1 MNQTGSFLMTTQE
14 IKRGPITVALI
25 IGAFVAILNETLLN
39 IALSDLITY
48 FHVNETTV
56 QWLTTAY
63 LLVIGIL
70 MPVTALLTGWFT
82 TRQMFLGAMTLF
94 LFGTAICGFAP
105 TFSLLLVGRMIQAA
119 GSGLILPVMM
129 NTILFIYPP
138 EKRGGAMG
146 LIGLVIMFAPA
157 LGPTVSGLI
166 IGSLSWRWLF
176 YLVLPLALF
185 SILFAA
191 RYLTNVSEV
200 TKPKVDILSV
210 ILSTLGFGGIVFG
223 AGTGAEGGALG
234 ITVVAIGFVSI
245 VLFVW
250 RQLAI
255 NNPILDFRAFKYPMY
270 TLSTLIMIMV
280 MMTLFATMILLPLYL
295 QRALLLSSFAAGL
308 VLLPGGLING
318 LLSPVMGKLFD
329 KFGPRRLVIPGLLI
343 MCVVVLLMTRLTVS
357 ESMLYVIILYAALLI
372 GMSMVM
378 MPVSTTGLNQLPKP
392 MYPHGTAI
400 MNTLQQVA
408 GGIGTA
414 LFVGIMAAGQKAYL
428 ATAADPK
435 APAEL
440 LHAMVAGMS
449 RAFFVALMIG
459 IVSLVLAFFLRRSIA
474 PGEQQPHGDA

>member
-1 MNQTGSFLMTTQE
+1 MQE

-39 IALSDLITY
+39 IALSDLIHY
-48 FHVNETTV
+48 FHVTPTTV

-82 TRQMFLGAMTLF
+82 TRQMFLGAMSLF
-94 LFGTAICGFAP
+94 LLGTVVCGFAP
-105 TFSLLLVGRMIQAA
+105 SFSFLLLGRIIQAA
-119 GSGLILPVMM
+119 GSGLILPVLM

-157 LGPTVSGLI
+157 LGPTLSGLI
-166 IGSLSWRWLF
+166 IASLSWRWLF
-176 YLVLPLALF
+176 YLVIPLAIF

-191 RYLTNVSEV
+191 RFLTNVSEV
-200 TKPKVDILSV
+200 TRPKVEVPSI
-210 ILSTLGFGGIVFG
+210 ILSTLGFGGLVYG
-223 AGTGAEGGALG
+223 MGSGAEGGWLSL
-234 ITVVAIGFVSI
+234 VFMAIGVVSL

-250 RQLAI
+250 RQLVVS
-255 NNPILDFRAFKYPMY
+255 NPILDFRAFKYPMY
-270 TLSTLIMIMV
+270 TLATIILILVMV
-280 MMTLFATMILLPLYL
+280 TLFATMILLPLYL
-295 QRALLLSSFAAGL
+295 QRALLLSSFAAGV

-329 KFGPRRLVIPGLLI
+329 KFGPRWLVTPGLLI
-343 MCVVVLLMTRLTVS
+343 MCVVIWLFSRLTVS
-357 ESMLYVIILYAALLI
+357 ENMLYIIILYAALLI

-378 MPVSTTGLNQLPKP
+378 MPVSTTGLNQLPKH

-414 LFVGIMAAGQKAYL
+414 VFIGIMVAGQQAYL
-428 ATAADPK
+428 NGSANPE
-435 APAEL
+435 APSQILQAL
-440 LHAMVAGMS
+440 VAGMS
-449 RAFFVALMIG
+449 RAFFIALAVG
-459 IVSLVLAFFLRRSIA
+459 VVSLVLSLFLKRTFA
-474 PGEQQPHGDA
+474 PKEEQSEG

>member
-1 MNQTGSFLMTTQE
+1 MTTLAATNQE

-39 IALSDLITY
+39 IALSDLIGY
-48 FHVNETTV
+48 FHVTPTTV

-82 TRQMFLGAMTLF
+82 TRQMFLGAMTIF
-94 LFGTAICGFAP
+94 LIGTVICGFAP
-105 TFSLLLVGRMIQAA
+105 TFSFLLVGRVIQAA

-138 EKRGGAMG
+138 DKRGGAMG

-157 LGPTVSGLI
+157 LGPTLSGLI
-166 IGSLSWRWLF
+166 IASLSWRWLF
-176 YLVLPLALF
+176 YLVLPLAVF

-191 RYLTNVSEV
+191 RFLTNVSQA
-200 TKPKVDILSV
+200 TKPKVDVFSV
-210 ILSTLGFGGIVFG
+210 VLSTLGFGGLVYG
-223 AGTGAEGGALG
+223 MGSGAEGGWLG
-234 ITVVAIGFVSI
+234 LVLLIVGVASLI
-245 VLFVW
+245 LFVW

-255 NNPILDFRAFKYPMY
+255 ANPILDFRAFKYPMY
-270 TLSTLIMIMV
+270 TLATIILILVMV
-280 MMTLFATMILLPLYL
+280 TLFATMILLPLYL
-295 QRALLLSSFAAGL
+295 QRALLLSSFSAGL

-318 LLSPVMGKLFD
+318 MLSPVMGKLFD
-329 KFGPRRLVIPGLLI
+329 RFGPRWLVTPGLVI
-343 MCVVVLLMTRLTVS
+343 MCVVIWLFSRLTVS

-378 MPVSTTGLNQLPKP
+378 MPVTTTGMNQLPKQ

-414 LFVGIMAAGQKAYL
+414 LFIGIMVSGQQAYL
-428 ATAADPK
+428 SQSANPK
-435 APAEL
+435 APAQML
-440 LHAMVAGMS
+440 QALVSGMS
-449 RAFFVALMIG
+449 RAFFIALVVG
-459 IVSLVLAFFLRRSIA
+459 VLSLLLSFFLKRTVA
-474 PGEQQPHGDA
+474 PKEDQSEG

>member
-1 MNQTGSFLMTTQE
+1 MTNSTKTMQE

-39 IALSDLITY
+39 IALSDLIHY
-48 FHVNETTV
+48 FHVTPTTV

-82 TRQMFLGAMTLF
+82 TRQMFLGAMSLF
-94 LFGTAICGFAP
+94 LLGTVVCGFAP
-105 TFSLLLVGRMIQAA
+105 SFSFLLLGRIIQAA
-119 GSGLILPVMM
+119 GSGLILPVLM

-157 LGPTVSGLI
+157 LGPTLSGLI
-166 IGSLSWRWLF
+166 IASLSWRWLF
-176 YLVLPLALF
+176 YLVIPLAIF

-191 RYLTNVSEV
+191 RFLTNVSEV
-200 TKPKVDILSV
+200 TRPKVEVPSI
-210 ILSTLGFGGIVFG
+210 ILSTLGFGGLVYG
-223 AGTGAEGGALG
+223 MGSGAEGGWLSL
-234 ITVVAIGFVSI
+234 VFMAIGVVSL

-250 RQLAI
+250 RQLVVS
-255 NNPILDFRAFKYPMY
+255 NPILDFRAFKYPMY
-270 TLSTLIMIMV
+270 TLATIILILVMV
-280 MMTLFATMILLPLYL
+280 TLFATMILLPLYL
-295 QRALLLSSFAAGL
+295 QRALLLSSFAAGV

-329 KFGPRRLVIPGLLI
+329 KFGPRWLVTPGLLI
-343 MCVVVLLMTRLTVS
+343 MCVVIWLFSRLTVS
-357 ESMLYVIILYAALLI
+357 ENMLYIIILYAALLI

-378 MPVSTTGLNQLPKP
+378 MPVSTTGLNQLPKH

-414 LFVGIMAAGQKAYL
+414 VFIGIMVAGQQAYL
-428 ATAADPK
+428 NGSANPE
-435 APAEL
+435 APSQILQAL
-440 LHAMVAGMS
+440 VAGMS
-449 RAFFVALMIG
+449 RAFFIALAVG
-459 IVSLVLAFFLRRSIA
+459 VVSLVLSLFLKRTFA
-474 PGEQQPHGDA
+474 PKEEQSEG

>member
-1 MNQTGSFLMTTQE
+1 MTILAATNQE

-39 IALSDLITY
+39 IALSDLIGY
-48 FHVNETTV
+48 FHVTPTTV

-82 TRQMFLGAMTLF
+82 TRQMFLGAMTIF
-94 LFGTAICGFAP
+94 LIGTVICGFAP
-105 TFSLLLVGRMIQAA
+105 TFSFLLVGRVIQAA

-138 EKRGGAMG
+138 DKRGGAMG

-157 LGPTVSGLI
+157 LGPTLSGLI
-166 IGSLSWRWLF
+166 IASLSWRWLF
-176 YLVLPLALF
+176 YLVLPLAVF

-191 RYLTNVSEV
+191 RFLTNVSQA
-200 TKPKVDILSV
+200 TKPKVDVFSV
-210 ILSTLGFGGIVFG
+210 VLSTLGFGGLVYG
-223 AGTGAEGGALG
+223 MGSGAEGGWLG
-234 ITVVAIGFVSI
+234 LVLLIVGVASLI
-245 VLFVW
+245 LFVW

-255 NNPILDFRAFKYPMY
+255 ANPILDFRAFKYPMY
-270 TLSTLIMIMV
+270 TLATIILILVMV
-280 MMTLFATMILLPLYL
+280 TLFATMILLPLYL
-295 QRALLLSSFAAGL
+295 QRALLLSSFSAGL

-318 LLSPVMGKLFD
+318 MLSPVMGKLFD
-329 KFGPRRLVIPGLLI
+329 RFGPRWLVTPGLVI
-343 MCVVVLLMTRLTVS
+343 MCVVIWLFSRLTVS

-378 MPVSTTGLNQLPKP
+378 MPVTTTGMNQLPKQ

-414 LFVGIMAAGQKAYL
+414 LFIGIMVSGQQAYL
-428 ATAADPK
+428 SQSANPK
-435 APAEL
+435 APAQML
-440 LHAMVAGMS
+440 QALVSGMS
-449 RAFFVALMIG
+449 RAFFIALVVG
-459 IVSLVLAFFLRRSIA
+459 VLSLLLSFFLKRTVA
-474 PGEQQPHGDA
+474 PKEDQSEG

>member
-1 MNQTGSFLMTTQE
+1 MTTLAKTKQE

-39 IALSDLITY
+39 IALSDLIGY
-48 FHVNETTV
+48 FHVTATTV

-63 LLVIGIL
+63 LLVIGVL

-82 TRQMFLGAMTLF
+82 TRQMFLGAMTIF
-94 LFGTAICGFAP
+94 LIGTVICGFAP
-105 TFSLLLVGRMIQAA
+105 TFSFLLVGRVIQAA

-138 EKRGGAMG
+138 DKRGGAMG

-157 LGPTVSGLI
+157 LGPTLSGLI
-166 IGSLSWRWLF
+166 IASLSWRWLF
-176 YLVLPLALF
+176 YLVLPLAVF

-191 RYLTNVSEV
+191 RYLTDVSQV
-200 TKPKVDILSV
+200 TKPKVDVVSV
-210 ILSTLGFGGIVFG
+210 ILSTLGFGGLVYG
-223 AGTGAEGGALG
+223 MGSGAEGGWL
-234 ITVVAIGFVSI
+234 SI
-245 VLFVW
+245 VLLVVGVASLILFVW

-255 NNPILDFRAFKYPMY
+255 TNPILDFRAFKYPMY
-270 TLSTLIMIMV
+270 TLATIILILVMV
-280 MMTLFATMILLPLYL
+280 TLFATMILLPLYL
-295 QRALLLSSFAAGL
+295 QQALLLSSFSAGL

-318 LLSPVMGKLFD
+318 MLSPVMGKLFD
-329 KFGPRRLVIPGLLI
+329 KFGPRWLVTPGLLI
-343 MCVVVLLMTRLTVS
+343 MCIVIWLFSRLTVS

-378 MPVSTTGLNQLPKP
+378 MPVTTTGMNQLPKQ

-414 LFVGIMAAGQKAYL
+414 LFIGIMVSGQQAYL
-428 ATAADPK
+428 SRSANPE
-435 APAEL
+435 APAQML
-440 LHAMVAGMS
+440 QGLVAGMS
-449 RAFFVALMIG
+449 RAFFIALVVGVISLLLSLFLKRTVAPKEDHAEG
-459 IVSLVLAFFLRRSIA
+459 
-474 PGEQQPHGDA
+474 

>member
-1 MNQTGSFLMTTQE
+1 MTNSTKTMQE

-39 IALSDLITY
+39 IALSDLIHY
-48 FHVNETTV
+48 FHVTPTTV

-82 TRQMFLGAMTLF
+82 TRQMFLGAMSLF
-94 LFGTAICGFAP
+94 LLGTVICGFAP
-105 TFSLLLVGRMIQAA
+105 SFSFLLLGRIIQAA
-119 GSGLILPVMM
+119 GSGLILPVLM

-157 LGPTVSGLI
+157 LGPTLSGLI
-166 IGSLSWRWLF
+166 IASLSWRWLF
-176 YLVLPLALF
+176 YLVIPLAIF

-191 RYLTNVSEV
+191 RFLTNVSEV
-200 TKPKVDILSV
+200 TRPKVEVPSIV
-210 ILSTLGFGGIVFG
+210 LSTLGFGGLVYG
-223 AGTGAEGGALG
+223 MGSGAEGGWLSL
-234 ITVVAIGFVSI
+234 VFMAIGVVSL

-250 RQLAI
+250 RQLVVS
-255 NNPILDFRAFKYPMY
+255 NPILDFRAFKYPMY
-270 TLSTLIMIMV
+270 TLATIILILVMV
-280 MMTLFATMILLPLYL
+280 TLFATMILLPLYL
-295 QRALLLSSFAAGL
+295 QRALLLSSFAAGV

-329 KFGPRRLVIPGLLI
+329 KFGPRWLVTPGLLI
-343 MCVVVLLMTRLTVS
+343 MCIVIWLFSRLTVS
-357 ESMLYVIILYAALLI
+357 ESMLYIIILYAALLI

-378 MPVSTTGLNQLPKP
+378 MPVSTTGLNQLPKH

-414 LFVGIMAAGQKAYL
+414 VFIGIMVAGQQAYL
-428 ATAADPK
+428 NGSANPE
-435 APAEL
+435 APSQVL
-440 LHAMVAGMS
+440 QGLVAGMS
-449 RAFFVALMIG
+449 RAFFIALAVG
-459 IVSLVLAFFLRRSIA
+459 VVSLVLSLFLKRTFA
-474 PGEQQPHGDA
+474 PKEEQSEG

>member
-1 MNQTGSFLMTTQE
+1 MTTLAATNQE

-39 IALSDLITY
+39 IALSDLIGY
-48 FHVNETTV
+48 FHVTPTTV

-82 TRQMFLGAMTLF
+82 TRQMFLGAMTIF
-94 LFGTAICGFAP
+94 LIGTVICGFAP
-105 TFSLLLVGRMIQAA
+105 TFSFLLVGRVIQAA

-138 EKRGGAMG
+138 DKRGGAMG

-157 LGPTVSGLI
+157 LGPTLSGLI
-166 IGSLSWRWLF
+166 IASLSWRWLF
-176 YLVLPLALF
+176 YLVLPLAVF

-191 RYLTNVSEV
+191 RFLTNVSQV
-200 TKPKVDILSV
+200 TKPKVDVFSV
-210 ILSTLGFGGIVFG
+210 VLSTLGFGGLVYG
-223 AGTGAEGGALG
+223 MGSGTEGGWLG
-234 ITVVAIGFVSI
+234 LVLLIVGVASLI
-245 VLFVW
+245 LFVW

-255 NNPILDFRAFKYPMY
+255 ANPILDFRAFKYPMY
-270 TLSTLIMIMV
+270 TLATIILILVMV
-280 MMTLFATMILLPLYL
+280 TLFATMILLPLYL
-295 QRALLLSSFAAGL
+295 QRALLLSSFSAGL

-318 LLSPVMGKLFD
+318 MLSPVMGKLFD
-329 KFGPRRLVIPGLLI
+329 RFGPRWLVTPGLVI
-343 MCVVVLLMTRLTVS
+343 MCVVIWLFSRLTVS

-378 MPVSTTGLNQLPKP
+378 MPVTTTGMNQLPKQ

-414 LFVGIMAAGQKAYL
+414 LFIGIMVSGQQAYL
-428 ATAADPK
+428 SQSANPK
-435 APAEL
+435 APAQML
-440 LHAMVAGMS
+440 QALVSGMS
-449 RAFFVALMIG
+449 RAFFIALVVG
-459 IVSLVLAFFLRRSIA
+459 VLSLLLSFFLKRTVA
-474 PGEQQPHGDA
+474 PKEDQSEG